1 MGMIIVGKDCE
12 NCKFCTINDRDRSRV
27 KVHCAVRDKDY
38 YYGQC
43 IPCEDKV
50 KVKKDEST
58 K

>member
-1 MGMIIVGKDCE
+1 MIIVGKDCE
-12 NCKFCTINDRDRSRV
+12 DCTFCTINDRDRSRV

-50 KVKKDEST
+50 KVKKNEST
-58 K
+58 E